1 MLEGLLDIVSYHGTF
16 TCDII
21 PTEGSI
27 GPLSLCI
34 IAVEITWYDLFK
46 CILIGLVDV
55 IVDYIHD
62 DTQIG
67 LMIGVNSVLEL

>member
-1 MLEGLLDIVSYHGTF
+1 MFEGLLDILSHHGAF
-16 TCDII
+16 TCYVIS
-21 PTEGSI
+21 TEGSI

-34 IAVEITWYDLFK
+34 IAVEITRNDLFK
-46 CILIGLVDV
+46 SVLICLVDV

-67 LMIGVNSVLEL
+67 PVIGVNGVLEL